1 MRNLLKNSLNV
12 FIFMGLSVLLF
23 SCEKDAKYKEYLYPV
38 PSVENIYPASGYEA
52 SQLAITG
59 TNFGDRV
66 EPVKVFFGGIE
77 AEKVISCKNN
87 RIIVEVPANAQSGDV
102 SLQVWTHTLE
112 SVGQFTVIPT
122 PVIQSIRSNNEAGE
136 LFAESG
142 DEVTIIGSA
151 FGSDKED
158 VTVSINNKSAEILS
172 VMENEIKVVVPDHY
186 GSGLVV
192 ISVKG
197 YEVEGTALI
206 DPSIKGDVTRLFMK
220 NSSQPFQRGDSGD
233 GEWGTALYWI
243 FNANFNGA
251 NSLQFTDDIEGGLLT
266 LRGNGKW
273 DGAMYQLTSLPA
285 GTYEFNVHIA
295 EDIAT
300 SGRYGARFAVIKGE
314 GAFSTMKEVSQTGGK
329 VWVFNDSSN
338 VLCDVNITT
347 KSGTTLITHTCSATL
362 TETTRVTIGF
372 ATMLAGGNDVKVSGI
387 QIIRK

>member
-1 MRNLLKNSLNV
+1 MRNFLRNSLNV
-12 FIFMGLSVLLF
+12 FILIGLFALLF
-23 SCEKDAKYKEYLYPV
+23 GCEKDAKYKEYVYPV
-38 PSVENIYPASGYEA
+38 PSVETIYPASGYVA
-52 SQLAITG
+52 SQLAIIG
-59 TNFGDRV
+59 TNFGERI

-87 RIIVEVPANAQSGDV
+87 RIIVEVPANAQSGDI

-112 SVGQFTVIPT
+112 SVGQFSVIPT
-122 PVIQSIRSNNEAGE
+122 PVINSIISNNVAGE

-151 FGSDKED
+151 FGSVKED
-158 VTVSINNKSAEILS
+158 VTVSINHKPAEILS
-172 VMENEIKVVVPDHY
+172 VMENEIKVVVPDNY
-186 GSGLVV
+186 GSGLVT

-273 DGAMYQLTSLPA
+273 DGAMYQLASLPA

-300 SGRYGARFAVIKGE
+300 SGRYGARFAVTKGE
-314 GAFSTMKEVSQTGGK
+314 GAFSTMKEISQAGGK
-329 VWVFNDSSN
+329 VWVFNDTSN
-338 VLCDVNITT
+338 VLCDVNIATR
-347 KSGTTLITHTCSATL
+347 SGATPITHTCTATL

-372 ATMLAGGNDVKVSGI
+372 ATMLAGGNEVKVSKI
-387 QIIRK
+387 QMIRK

>member
-1 MRNLLKNSLNV
+1 MKNLLKNSLNV
-12 FIFMGLSVLLF
+12 FILIGLSVWLF
-23 SCEKDAKYKEYLYPV
+23 GCEKDAKYKEYVYPV
-38 PSVENIYPASGYEA
+38 PSVENIYPASGYIA
-52 SQLAITG
+52 SQLAIIG
-59 TNFGDRV
+59 TNFGERI
-66 EPVKVFFGGIE
+66 EPVKVFFGGVE

-87 RIIVEVPANAQSGDV
+87 RIIVEVPANAQSGDI

-112 SVGQFTVIPT
+112 SVGQFAVIPT
-122 PVIQSIRSNNEAGE
+122 PVINSILSNNVAGE
-136 LFAESG
+136 LFAEGG

-151 FGSDKED
+151 FGSEKED
-158 VTVSINNKSAEILS
+158 VTVSINHKPAEILS
-172 VMENEIKVVVPDHY
+172 VMENEIKVTVPDNY
-186 GSGLVV
+186 GSGLVT

-206 DPSIKGDVTRLFMK
+206 DPSVKGDVTRLFMK
-220 NSSQPFQRGDSGD
+220 NSSQPFQRADSGD

-285 GTYEFNVHIA
+285 GTYEFNVQIA

-300 SGRYGARFAVIKGE
+300 SGRYGARFAVTKGE
-314 GAFSTMKEVSQTGGK
+314 GAFSTMKEISQAGGK
-329 VWVFNDSSN
+329 VWVFNDTSN
-338 VLCDVNITT
+338 VLCDVNIATR
-347 KSGTTLITHTCSATL
+347 SGTTPITHTCTATL

-372 ATMLAGGNDVKVSGI
+372 ATMLAGGNEVKVSKI
-387 QIIRK
+387 QMIRK